1 MVTNKLLEHIRFIF
15 FWSCGSRNSNKT
27 RVATEVYSFCSIYFF
42 LNSKNQATCSS
53 RNSGKILKIGE
64 TKLIYNSRKSKKMGE
79 FIETNIELT
88 MSKLQRRLA
97 TDATRQQ

>member
-15 FWSCGSRNSNKT
+15 FWSCGSRNSHKT

-53 RNSGKILKIGE
+53 RNSGKILKIGNQLRVAAAASR
-64 TKLIYNSRKSKKMGE
+64 TKWENL
-79 FIETNIELT
+79 L
-88 MSKLQRRLA
+88 
-97 TDATRQQ
+97 RQTLN